1 MGLFVMTAP
10 DLTGQSIGKWIVGG
24 MAYDIKSHQRLYRC
38 QCACGSEKLVKHSHL
53 FDGKTKSCGCSWTT
67 HGMSNSNEYK
77 IWNSMLSRC
86 RNTSH
91 HAFHHYGGRGI
102 TVCNK
107 WLQFS
112 GFFEDMGLKPPQL
125 TLERIDN
132 NLGYSKDNCKWAT
145 RTEQAR
151 NTRATKLTMDMVL
164 DIKRLLSQGVSQ
176 SKIAYAFHVSRGNI
190 GHIAKGA
197 IWE

>member
-1 MGLFVMTAP
+1 MTAP